1 MDAAA
6 AGEKPSTAQKDV
18 NDMKTILESIQS
30 VEECGMEGSMAP
42 EMPERDK
49 VRMNVN
55 INAEGEDGIEQLI
68 KIMAG
73 AKTPQEA
80 PVKLPSPHM
89 MPDMEHGPQ
98 EPSMADLIRMS
109 SDSPEM
115 MDDDIEEEWDNS
127 PDEEYSDHDTMIKD
141 LSGGLNRQKKQYAK
155 AQDGDN
161 PMAVEEEELEA
172 SLRETLKQEL
182 LKKLQN

>member
-6 AGEKPSTAQKDV
+6 AGKTPSTAQADV
-18 NDMKTILESIQS
+18 NDMKTILESMQS
-30 VEECGMEGSMAP
+30 VEECGDMPMASHS
-42 EMPERDK
+42 MPEQDK

-55 INAEGEDGIEQLI
+55 INAEGEEGIEQLI
-68 KIMAG
+68 KIMSG
-73 AKTPQEA
+73 AKAPQEA
-80 PVKLPSPHM
+80 PIKLPVPAAMSR
-89 MPDMEHGPQ
+89 PQ
-98 EPSMADLIRMS
+98 EPSMSDLIRLS
-109 SDSPEM
+109 SDD
-115 MDDDIEEEWDNS
+115 MDDEMEEEWDNA

-161 PMAVEEEELEA
+161 PMAVAEEELEA

-182 LKKLQN
+182 LKKLQS